1 MDNKLLVFIFGLFI
15 IYFLC
20 KNNVMKGGEKTKIIS
35 DDITDLQK
43 YSIQELEK
51 ILNIKK
57 IRKKLNNIP
66 KIHSKI
72 SNYELYLELGGHSKA
87 YDIII
92 NGRYWAE
99 KAFRL
104 KNLQRDF
111 HSIIKTPLS
120 KREEKFY
127 SIKNSYNI
135 KNNLEKQNKM
145 KNNEEMINEEMIN
158 EKMMKKNNTVVCPDK
173 SEGEYCDGKMDCWK
187 TNFCECPVAQELCK
201 KNMAKKIM
209 NDFNIN
215 DNEEVDRILNI
226 FHGNSSV
233 LHNLPKT
240 KQQIGINESSKINTF
255 EELEKDSKSKTLAE
269 LEKDAI
275 TKALA
280 ELEKDSKSKTLA
292 ELEKDAITKN
302 LAELERDTKVA
313 TKDNTETRALEEMRQ
328 ELDAKAEFNANATSA
343 PATTFTGGMNEL
355 YDDMEILN
363 KFHGGSINYE
373 KF

>member
-1 MDNKLLVFIFGLFI
+1 
-15 IYFLC
+15 
-20 KNNVMKGGEKTKIIS
+20 
-35 DDITDLQK
+35 
-43 YSIQELEK
+43 
-51 ILNIKK
+51 
-57 IRKKLNNIP
+57 
-66 KIHSKI
+66 
-72 SNYELYLELGGHSKA
+72 
-87 YDIII
+87 
-92 NGRYWAE
+92 
-99 KAFRL
+99 
-104 KNLQRDF
+104 
-111 HSIIKTPLS
+111 
-120 KREEKFY
+120 
-127 SIKNSYNI
+127 
-135 KNNLEKQNKM
+135 
-145 KNNEEMINEEMIN
+145 MINEEMMNN
-158 EKMMKKNNTVVCPDK
+158 EEMMKKNNTVVCPTK

-187 TNFCECPVAQELCK
+187 TNFCECPDAKELCK
-201 KNMAKKIM
+201 KNMVTKIM

-240 KQQIGINESSKINTF
+240 KQQIGMNESSKINTF

-280 ELEKDSKSKTLA
+280 ELE
-292 ELEKDAITKN
+292 
-302 LAELERDTKVA
+302 RDTKVA

-328 ELDAKAEFNANATSA
+328 ELDAKAEFNANVASA